1 MKSKHRIASIFV
13 GMVLLTMC
21 GAFALAF
28 YFFTHQGELVPRWVS
43 LSFLCFI
50 VLVYAV
56 GFTMIRRDARK
67 LAGEETPEE
76 GERRRAR
83 AIKGLKIGLVIYLFG
98 LLNGIRLVIQREIP
112 WRLSIAGFTISIFLI
127 ATMWASLRRLRRS
140 QQDKQS
146 ATQQEPQP

>member
-1 MKSKHRIASIFV
+1 MRSKHKIALIFV

-21 GAFALAF
+21 GGFALAF
-28 YFFTHQGELVPRWVS
+28 YSLTHQGELVPRRVS
-43 LSFLCFI
+43 LSIFGFI
-50 VLVYAV
+50 ILVCAV

-83 AIKGLKIGLVIYLFG
+83 AIKSLKIGLVIYLFG
-98 LLNGIRLVIQREIP
+98 LLNEIRLVIRGGIS
-112 WRLSIAGFTISIFLI
+112 WRLSIAGFTISLFLV

-140 QQDKQS
+140 QQGKQS
-146 ATQQEPQP
+146 ATQPEPRS